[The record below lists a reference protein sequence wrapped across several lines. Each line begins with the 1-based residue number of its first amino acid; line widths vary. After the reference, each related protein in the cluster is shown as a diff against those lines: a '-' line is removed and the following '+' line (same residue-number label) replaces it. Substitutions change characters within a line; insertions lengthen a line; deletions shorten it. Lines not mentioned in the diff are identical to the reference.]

1 MASQKRAEKG
11 RLDHS
16 TLTACGGFPWWKQGL
31 RFPSLVHTASAQSP
45 FTASTMLRDRSQDTP
60 LPCSNNKSS
69 ALILPPTQALPN
81 PGWFYTCVHQC
92 LSPAGASCVQQ
103 PWQRSLASSHP
114 LRKLPWE
121 GCRPGQTRGCSLWL
135 WNWWRHLFGAGCI
148 VPRIL

>member
-31 RFPSLVHTASAQSP
+31 GFPSLVHTASAQFR
-45 FTASTMLRDRSQDTP
+45 FTASTMLRDRSRDSP

-69 ALILPPTQALPN
+69 CPQHKPLPN
-81 PGWFYTCVHQC
+81 PGWFYQRAHHC
-92 LSPAGASCVQQ
+92 LSPAGAPRVQQ

-121 GCRPGQTRGCSLWL
+121 GCRPGQTQGCSPWL

-148 VPRIL
+148 VPGRL